1 MTTTRT
7 AAVLAGQTTIAQKVF
22 AAIPPSQSNAYTAFE
37 ISRGLKAVSGS
48 SPNIHVLRGCLAK
61 LKDCGLIKEVV
72 PGSFRRAEL
81 KDKEKVE
88 MPKSAVVMAIPAKA
102 VDTSP
107 LELLSGIASK
117 LRAAAGGL
125 GALADELDNAA
136 IAIEDRAAA
145 GAHELAKVKQIATLL
160 KELG

>member
-7 AAVLAGQTTIAQKVF
+7 AAVLAGQTAIAQKVF
-22 AAIPPSQSNAYTAFE
+22 AAIPPSRSNAYTAFE
-37 ISRGLKAVSGS
+37 ISRCLAAVGGS
-48 SPNIHVLRGCLAK
+48 SPNIHVLRGCLAT
-61 LKDCGLIKEVV
+61 LKACGLIKEVV

-102 VDTSP
+102 VEASP

-125 GALADELDNAA
+125 GALADELDAAA

>member
-1 MTTTRT
+1 MAATRNE
-7 AAVLAGQTTIAQKVF
+7 AVLAGQTVIAQKVF
-22 AAIPPSQSNAYTAFE
+22 AAIPPSQTNAYTAFE
-37 ISRGLKAVSGS
+37 IARALKAAAGS
-48 SPNIHVLRGCLAK
+48 SPAIHVLRGCLAT

-72 PGSFRRAEL
+72 PGSFRRAET

-102 VDTSP
+102 VDASP
-107 LELLSGIASK
+107 LELLSGIATK
-117 LRAAAGGL
+117 LRGAAAGL
-125 GALADELDNAA
+125 GALADELDSAA